1 MEGLIEGR
9 IVHYVTSKG
18 KHRPAIIVQV
28 WSKAT
33 GCSNLQVFT
42 DGANDCQDRGEFG
55 IPQNVAWM
63 TSIQYSEEPIPRTWH
78 FPERV

>member
-1 MEGLIEGR
+1 MDGITEGR

-28 WSKAT
+28 WSKET

-42 DGANDCQDRGEFG
+42 DGYNDFKAESEFA
-55 IPQNVAWM
+55 IPQNIAWM
-63 TSIQYSEEPIPRTWH
+63 TSVSYSEEPLPRTWH
-78 FPERV
+78 FPERT